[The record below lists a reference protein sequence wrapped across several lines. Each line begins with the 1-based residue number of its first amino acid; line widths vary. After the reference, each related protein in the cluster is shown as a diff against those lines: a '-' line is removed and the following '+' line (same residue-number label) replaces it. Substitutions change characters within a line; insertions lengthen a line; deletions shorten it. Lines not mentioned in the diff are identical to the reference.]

1 MPPRRHDQGDRKK
14 KGAPTAATV
23 AKRADNNAV
32 KGAAK
37 AAVEAAQAAANGS
50 ALLAGLGV
58 ASSDGKPNSSQRGP
72 SDG

>member
-1 MPPRRHDQGDRKK
+1 VVPLGYFNNNCCGRGVPRANNPRSGAMPPRRHDQGDRKK

-37 AAVEAAQAAANGS
+37 AAVQAA
-50 ALLAGLGV
+50 
-58 ASSDGKPNSSQRGP
+58 
-72 SDG
+72 